1 MDDLHEDNETI
12 TWFYD
17 TDYEFLNGDN
27 VEQIIVSG
35 KRSKDTIVRLLMA
48 GVPKEKIFADRDEV
62 ESVRKYFKPKD
73 IESVYVLYDLYA
85 MKQKEEVHQEVKKIL
100 EDTFGK
106 KVEELKIEMLYPE
119 VCNLFGDISNIKYLK
134 KCLPDAEIIKT
145 EINSEPAFVTQDVDM
160 IYMGPMPE
168 NIQEVAIRK
177 LRPYKEKIEEL
188 IKKNVVFLVTGNAV
202 ELFGKYIE
210 NEDGSKIEALSIFDI
225 YAKRDMMHR
234 HNSIFLGK
242 YEDIE
247 IVGFKSQFTMAYG
260 DNENNYFVKAE
271 KGIGLNKESKLEG
284 IKQNNFIGTYLIG
297 PILILNPLFTRN

>member
-1 MDDLHEDNETI
+1 M
-12 TWFYD
+12 
-17 TDYEFLNGDN
+17 
-27 VEQIIVSG
+27 
-35 KRSKDTIVRLLMA
+35 
-48 GVPKEKIFADRDEV
+48 
-62 ESVRKYFKPKD
+62 
-73 IESVYVLYDLYA
+73 
-85 MKQKEEVHQEVKKIL
+85 
-100 EDTFGK
+100 
-106 KVEELKIEMLYPE
+106 KIEMLYPE

-145 EINSEPAFVTQDVDM
+145 EINSEPAFVTQDIDM

-168 NIQEVAIRK
+168 NIQ
-177 LRPYKEKIEEL
+177 EKIEEL

-210 NEDGSKIEALSIFDI
+210 NEDGSRIEALSIFDI

-247 IVGFKSQFTMAYG
+247 IVGFKSQFTMTYG
-260 DNENNYFVKAE
+260 DNENNYFVEAE

-297 PILILNPLFTRN
+297 PILILNPLFTKKLIQMLGVEKPTIAFEKETMEAYEQRLEEFKR